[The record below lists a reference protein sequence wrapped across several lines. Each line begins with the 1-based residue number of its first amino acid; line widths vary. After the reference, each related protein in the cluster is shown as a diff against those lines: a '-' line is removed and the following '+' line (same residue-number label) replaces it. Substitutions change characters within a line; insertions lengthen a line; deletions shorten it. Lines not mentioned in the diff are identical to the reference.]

1 MRRNIKKNHFVFI
14 HSLIPAPYFVPK
26 DDPLVFNEDC
36 SMRIMSKNL
45 QVFANDISRKIERPL
60 FGYETNYICML
71 KRVKE
76 FAEFIRVYDSEAI
89 VIIQGDSSIGN
100 LNGLSIQEDSVIDD
114 LILSPKIFT
123 LVKTSKECKRHL
135 SNQIDNINAIRLIL
149 SCATNQKVKLLKKKS
164 FRIDID
170 KITHN
175 FYLMTS

>member
-1 MRRNIKKNHFVFI
+1 MEINNKKNHFVFI

-89 VIIQGDSSIGN
+89 VIIQGDSGIDNLIG
-100 LNGLSIQEDSVIDD
+100 
-114 LILSPKIFT
+114 LSPKIFT

-135 SNQIDNINAIRLIL
+135 SNQIDNINAIRLML